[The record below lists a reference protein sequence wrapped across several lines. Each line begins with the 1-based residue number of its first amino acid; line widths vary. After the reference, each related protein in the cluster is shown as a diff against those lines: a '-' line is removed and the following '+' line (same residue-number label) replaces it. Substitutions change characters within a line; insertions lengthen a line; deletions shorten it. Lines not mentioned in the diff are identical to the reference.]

1 MRNTIVFHLLMKLKF
16 MYMGPEN
23 KLELYG

>member
-1 MRNTIVFHLLMKLKF
+1 MRNEILLMKLKF